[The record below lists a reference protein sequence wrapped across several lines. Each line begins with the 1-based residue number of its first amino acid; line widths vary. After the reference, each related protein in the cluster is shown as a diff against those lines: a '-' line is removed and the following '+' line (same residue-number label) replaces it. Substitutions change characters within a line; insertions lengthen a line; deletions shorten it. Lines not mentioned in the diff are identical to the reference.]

1 MLTSLKSS
9 LASRP
14 RESDWLSTH
23 PGWLCMS
30 LDANTVTIAPAS
42 EAERPLIEAMFQYY
56 VYDFSEMGSPD
67 DDDFDLD
74 ADGTFGRYDHMDAYW
89 REPARVPL
97 LIRRGGKLAGFA
109 LINDHSHSGQ
119 PLDRNFGEFFVMR
132 KYRRGGVASAAVREI
147 LTRYPGRWEAAIMQ
161 RNVAAQA
168 FWPRAVAATP
178 GVGDVTMLQGDGV
191 EWTGPI
197 LRFTVEA

>member
-1 MLTSLKSS
+1 MLTSSKSS
-9 LASRP
+9 LASGP
-14 RESDWLSTH
+14 GESDWLSTQL
-23 PGWLCMS
+23 GWLHMS
-30 LDANTVTIAPAS
+30 LDASKVEITPAS
-42 EAERPLIEAMFQYY
+42 AAERPLIEAMFQYY
-56 VYDFSEMGSPD
+56 IYDFSEMGSPG

-74 ADGTFGRYDHMDAYW
+74 ADGTFGRYEHMEAYW
-89 REPARVPL
+89 REPSRIPL

-109 LINDHSHSGQ
+109 LLNDHSHSGR

-147 LTRYPGRWEAAIMQ
+147 LTLYPGRWEAAIMQ
-161 RNVAAQA
+161 RNTAAQA

-178 GVGDVTMLQGDGV
+178 GVRDITTLPGDGV

-197 LRFTVEA
+197 LRFVVEA